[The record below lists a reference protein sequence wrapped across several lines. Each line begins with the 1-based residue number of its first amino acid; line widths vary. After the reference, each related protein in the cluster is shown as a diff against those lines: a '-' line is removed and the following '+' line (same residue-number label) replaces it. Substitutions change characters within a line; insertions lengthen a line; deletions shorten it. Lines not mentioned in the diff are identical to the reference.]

1 MFEKIWD
8 AHVVGTAEG
17 GETLLYIDRCLIHEG
32 SRHAFQ
38 MLKERGLA
46 VARPNQVVACSD
58 HYVPSK
64 NRALGLAGISD
75 DKIRGMV
82 ELLEENTRANGIMLF
97 GMHDQRQ
104 GILHVVGPE
113 QGITQPGMVIVGGD
127 SHTSTHG
134 AFGNLSF
141 GIGAS
146 EALHTIATQTLW
158 QRRPRTMR
166 ICVEGPLGFGVG
178 AKDVILAIIGKIGIG
193 GAAQHV
199 IEYAGSTIRAMS
211 MEQRMTVCNMSIEA
225 GARAGMIA
233 PDATTFSYVE
243 GRPFAPKGPDWEAAL
258 AYWQHLPSDPEA
270 VFDRSIELD
279 ARDIAPMVT
288 WGTNPEHA
296 LPITGSV
303 PDLSTASADRRD
315 DIEAALSYMG
325 ISPGTRLTDIDV
337 DRVFIGSCTNARI
350 EDLRAAAEV
359 ARLGRAAIPAIVVPG
374 STPIKRQAETEG
386 LDRIFTDAGFEWRDA
401 GCSMCTALNGD
412 ALAPGERCASTS
424 NRNFR
429 GRQGPNGRTHLMSP
443 AMAAAA
449 ALTGKL
455 TDVRTL
461 VWRFGSPHHSRG
473 ESVMR
478 TSEPK
483 PP

>member
-1 MFEKIWD
+1 MSAARTMFDKIWD
-8 AHVVGTAEG
+8 RHVVATAEG
-17 GETLLYIDRCLIHEG
+17 GETLVYIDRCLIHEG

-38 MLKERGLA
+38 MLNERGLP
-46 VARPNQVVACSD
+46 VARPKQVVACSD
-58 HYVPSK
+58 HYVPTR
-64 NRALGLAGISD
+64 NRALGLDGIAD
-75 DKIRGMV
+75 EKIRGMV
-82 ELLEENTRANGIMLF
+82 ELLEANTRAHGISLF
-97 GMHDQRQ
+97 GMHDARQ

-146 EALHTIATQTLW
+146 EVLHTIATQTLW
-158 QRRPRTMR
+158 QRRPKTMR
-166 ICVEGPLGFGVG
+166 IRIDGPLGFGIS
-178 AKDVILAIIGKIGIG
+178 AKDVILAIIGRIGIG

-199 IEYAGSTIRAMS
+199 IEYAGSTISAMS

-233 PDATTFSYVE
+233 PDTTTFSYIE
-243 GRPFAPKGPDWEAAL
+243 GRPFAPKGDDWKAAL
-258 AYWQHLPSDPEA
+258 AYWQTLPSDPDA
-270 VFDRSIELD
+270 TFDKSIDLN
-279 ARDIAPMVT
+279 AREIAPMVT

-303 PDLSTASADRRD
+303 PDLAGTDTDKRAE
-315 DIEAALSYMG
+315 IEATLAYMG
-325 ISPGTRLTDIDV
+325 VTPGTRLTDIAV

-350 EDLRAAAEV
+350 EDLRAAADV
-359 ARLGRAAIPAIVVPG
+359 ARLGRATVPAIVVPG
-374 STPIKRQAETEG
+374 STPIKRQAELEG
-386 LDRIFTDAGFEWRDA
+386 LDRVFTDAGFEWRDA
-401 GCSMCTALNGD
+401 GCSLCTALNGD

-461 VWRFGSPHHSRG
+461 LRKG
-473 ESVMR
+473 
-478 TSEPK
+478 
-483 PP
+483 

>member
-1 MFEKIWD
+1 MFDKIWD
-8 AHVVGTAEG
+8 GHVVATADG
-17 GETLLYIDRCLIHEG
+17 GATLLYIDRCLIHEG

-38 MLKERGLA
+38 MLKERGLP
-46 VARPNQVVACSD
+46 VARPKQVIACSD

-64 NRALGLAGISD
+64 NRALGLAGIAD

-82 ELLEENTRANGIMLF
+82 ELLEANTTAHGIMLF
-97 GMHDQRQ
+97 GMHDARQ

-146 EALHTIATQTLW
+146 EVLHTIATQTLR
-158 QRRPRTMR
+158 QRRPKTMR
-166 ICVEGPLGFGVG
+166 IRIDGPLGFGIS
-178 AKDVILAIIGKIGIG
+178 AKDVILAIIGRIGIG
-193 GAAQHV
+193 GAAEHV
-199 IEYAGSTIRAMS
+199 IEYAGSTIANMS

-233 PDATTFSYVE
+233 PDTTTFSYVE
-243 GRPFAPKGPDWEAAL
+243 GRPFAPKGDQWEAAL
-258 AYWQHLPSDPEA
+258 AFWRSLPSDPEA
-270 VFDRSIELD
+270 IFDRAIEID
-279 ARDIAPMVT
+279 ASDIAPMVT
-288 WGTNPEHA
+288 WGTNPEHT
-296 LPITGSV
+296 LPITGST
-303 PDLSTASADRRD
+303 PDLSAKDADKRAEIETALA
-315 DIEAALSYMG
+315 YMG
-325 ISPGTRLTDIDV
+325 VAPGTRLTDISV

-350 EDLRAAAEV
+350 EDLRAAADV

-374 STPIKRQAETEG
+374 STPVKRQAEAEG
-386 LDRIFTDAGFEWRDA
+386 LDRIFTAAGFEWRDA

-429 GRQGPNGRTHLMSP
+429 GRQGPDGRTHLMSP

-461 VWRFGSPHHSRG
+461 LRRG
-473 ESVMR
+473 
-478 TSEPK
+478 
-483 PP
+483 

>member
-1 MFEKIWD
+1 MPPARTMFDKIWD
-8 AHVVGTAEG
+8 RHVVAIAEG
-17 GETLLYIDRCLIHEG
+17 GETLLYVDRCLIHEG

-38 MLKERGLA
+38 MLNERGLP
-46 VARPNQVVACSD
+46 VARPKQVVACSD

-64 NRALGLAGISD
+64 NRALGFPGISD
-75 DKIRGMV
+75 VKIRGMV
-82 ELLEENTRANGIMLF
+82 ELLEANANAHGIVLF
-97 GMHDQRQ
+97 GMDDPRQ

-146 EALHTIATQTLW
+146 EVLHTIATQTLW
-158 QRRPRTMR
+158 QRCPKTMR
-166 ICVEGPLGFGVG
+166 IRIDGPLGFGVG
-178 AKDVILAIIGKIGIG
+178 AKDVILAIIGRIGIG

-199 IEYAGSTIRAMS
+199 IEYAGSTITAMS

-233 PDATTFSYVE
+233 PDASTFSYVG
-243 GRPFAPKGPDWEAAL
+243 GRPFAPKGADWEAAL
-258 AYWQHLPSDPEA
+258 AYWQNLPSDPEA
-270 VFDRSIELD
+270 VFDRSIDLD

-296 LPITGSV
+296 LPITGLV
-303 PDLSTASADRRD
+303 PELTAADPDKRAE
-315 DIEAALSYMG
+315 IEAALAYMG
-325 ISPGTRLTDIDV
+325 IAPGTRLAEIAV

-350 EDLRAAAEV
+350 EDLRAAADV
-359 ARLGRAAIPAIVVPG
+359 ARLGHATVPAVVVPG
-374 STPIKRQAETEG
+374 STPVKRQAETEG
-386 LDRIFTDAGFEWRDA
+386 LDRVFAAAGFEWRDA

-412 ALAPGERCASTS
+412 MLAPGERCASTS

-461 VWRFGSPHHSRG
+461 LRRG
-473 ESVMR
+473 
-478 TSEPK
+478 
-483 PP
+483 

>member
-1 MFEKIWD
+1 MND
-8 AHVVGTAEG
+8 
-17 GETLLYIDRCLIHEG
+17 
-32 SRHAFQ
+32 
-38 MLKERGLA
+38 
-46 VARPNQVVACSD
+46 P
-58 HYVPSK
+58 
-64 NRALGLAGISD
+64 
-75 DKIRGMV
+75 
-82 ELLEENTRANGIMLF
+82 
-97 GMHDQRQ
+97 RQ

-146 EALHTIATQTLW
+146 EVLHTIATQTLW
-158 QRRPRTMR
+158 QRRPKTMR
-166 ICVEGPLGFGVG
+166 IQIDGSLGFGVG
-178 AKDVILAIIGKIGIG
+178 AKDVILAIIGRIGIG
-193 GAAQHV
+193 GAAGHV
-199 IEYAGSTIRAMS
+199 IEYAGSTISAMS

-233 PDATTFSYVE
+233 PDITTFSYVE
-243 GRPFAPKGPDWEAAL
+243 GRPFAPKGKDWDDAL
-258 AYWQHLPSDPEA
+258 AYWRSLPSDPEA
-270 VFDRSIELD
+270 SFDRTIDLE

-303 PDLSTASADRRD
+303 PDLTTASADDRAE
-315 DIEAALSYMG
+315 IETTLAYMG
-325 ISPGTRLTDIDV
+325 IRPGTRLTDIAV

-350 EDLRAAAEV
+350 EDLRAAAAV
-359 ARLGRAAIPAIVVPG
+359 ARLGRAAVPAVVVPG
-374 STPIKRQAETEG
+374 STPVKRQAEAEG
-386 LDRIFTDAGFEWRDA
+386 LDHIFEAAGFEWRDA
-401 GCSMCTALNGD
+401 GCSLCTALNGD
-412 ALAPGERCASTS
+412 TLAPGERCASTS

-461 VWRFGSPHHSRG
+461 LQRG
-473 ESVMR
+473 
-478 TSEPK
+478 
-483 PP
+483 

>member
-1 MFEKIWD
+1 MSAARTMFEKIWD
-8 AHVVGTAEG
+8 RHVVAIAEG

-32 SRHAFQ
+32 SSHAFQ
-38 MLKERGLA
+38 MLTERGLA
-46 VARPNQVVACSD
+46 VARPKQVVACSD
-58 HYVPSK
+58 HYVPTK
-64 NRALGLAGISD
+64 DRALGVSAIAD
-75 DKIRGMV
+75 EKIRGMV
-82 ELLEENTRANGIMLF
+82 ELLETNTAANGIALF
-97 GMHDQRQ
+97 GMQDARQ

-146 EALHTIATQTLW
+146 EVLHTIATQTLW
-158 QRRPRTMR
+158 QRRPKTMCIR
-166 ICVEGPLGFGVG
+166 IDGPLGFGVA
-178 AKDVILAIIGKIGIG
+178 AKDVILAIIGRIGIG
-193 GAAQHV
+193 GAAEHV
-199 IEYAGSTIRAMS
+199 IEYAGSTIGAMS

-233 PDATTFSYVE
+233 PDDTTYAYVE
-243 GRPFAPKGPDWEAAL
+243 GRPFAPKGEDWDAAL
-258 AYWQHLPSDPEA
+258 AFWQELPSDPEA
-270 VFDRSIELD
+270 SFDRAIDLD

-303 PDLSTASADRRD
+303 PDLAQESQRAE
-315 DIEAALSYMG
+315 IEATLGYMG
-325 ISPGTRLTDIDV
+325 IAPGTRLTDIAV

-350 EDLRAAAEV
+350 EDLRAAADV
-359 ARLGRAAIPAIVVPG
+359 ARLGQAAVPAIVVPG
-374 STPIKRQAETEG
+374 STPVKRQAEAEG
-386 LDRIFTDAGFEWRDA
+386 LDRIFTAAGFEWRDA
-401 GCSMCTALNGD
+401 GCSLCTALNGET
-412 ALAPGERCASTS
+412 LAPGERCASTS

-449 ALTGKL
+449 ALTGRL

-461 VWRFGSPHHSRG
+461 LRRG
-473 ESVMR
+473 
-478 TSEPK
+478 
-483 PP
+483 

>member
-1 MFEKIWD
+1 MFEKVWD
-8 AHVVGTAEG
+8 RHVVAVAEG

-38 MLKERGLA
+38 MLAERGLA
-46 VARPNQVVACSD
+46 VARPKQVVACSD
-58 HYVPSK
+58 HYVPTT
-64 NRALGLAGISD
+64 NRALGVSGIAD

-82 ELLEENTRANGIMLF
+82 ELLETNTAAHGIDLF
-97 GMHDQRQ
+97 GMHDARQ

-146 EALHTIATQTLW
+146 EVLHTIATQTLW
-158 QRRPRTMR
+158 QRRPKTMR
-166 ICVEGPLGFGVG
+166 IRIDGPLGFGVA
-178 AKDVILAIIGKIGIG
+178 AKDVILAIIGRIGIG
-193 GAAQHV
+193 GAAEHV
-199 IEYAGSTIRAMS
+199 IEYAGSTIGAMS
-211 MEQRMTVCNMSIEA
+211 MEQRMTICNMSIEA

-233 PDATTFSYVE
+233 PDETTFAYVK
-243 GRPFAPKGPDWEAAL
+243 GRPFAPRGEDWDGAL
-258 AYWQHLPSDPEA
+258 AFWRTLPSDPDA
-270 VFDRSIELD
+270 AFDRSIDLD

-303 PDLSTASADRRD
+303 PDLSAASADKRVE
-315 DIEAALSYMG
+315 IEAALAYMG
-325 ISPGTRLTDIDV
+325 IAPGTRLTDIAV

-350 EDLRAAAEV
+350 EDLRAATEV
-359 ARLGRAAIPAIVVPG
+359 ARLGRAMIPAIVVPG
-374 STPIKRQAETEG
+374 STPVKRQAEAEG
-386 LDRIFTDAGFEWRDA
+386 LDRIFTAAGFEWRDA
-401 GCSMCTALNGD
+401 GCSLCTALNGD

-449 ALTGKL
+449 ALTGRL

-461 VWRFGSPHHSRG
+461 MQQG
-473 ESVMR
+473 
-478 TSEPK
+478 
-483 PP
+483 